1 MSDNGIVGSVM
12 GSKGFVVGSFEFTG
26 AAVSLGAG
34 TGIFEGLTSRF
45 WDTWG
50 GSSFNLGQLH

>member
-26 AAVSLGAG
+26 AA
-34 TGIFEGLTSRF
+34 SR
-45 WDTWG
+45 WVQVLAYLKG
-50 GSSFNLGQLH
+50 